1 MRNFNYNAANQ
12 SVFDGYRVIALKNAD
27 MEKLANAAN
36 MREPEIVAGPETV
49 VEPQL
54 TVQEPEIQNVSDA
67 QNVANKVTSDEVIQQ
82 NAPGMAYNEPAPS
95 VTPAAP
101 EATSVNVGNINI
113 PDPVVTPQTT
123 VSQSSVAPQQTI
135 NQPSVASQPE
145 PVVESSNI
153 FDAPVVRENVEPKPV
168 VQQEMT
174 QSPAESGLVDLDEFM
189 IKSQEIYD
197 RAKSAMEDALVK
209 SQREQMNLVMQMMK
223 NLQQLKADNAAYSNA
238 IDQVV
243 NDQGF
248 KKVV

>member
-54 TVQEPEIQNVSDA
+54 TVQEPEIQNVSGA

-113 PDPVVTPQTT
+113 PDPVVMPQPT
-123 VSQSSVAPQQTI
+123 VNQSYDVPQQ
-135 NQPSVASQPE
+135 E
-145 PVVESSNI
+145 PVVNDGNI
-153 FDAPVVRENVEPKPV
+153 FDAPVVRENAEPKPA

-174 QSPAESGLVDLDEFM
+174 QSSVESGVIDLDEFM

-197 RAKSAMEDALVK
+197 RAKSAVEDVLVK
-209 SQREQMNLVMQMMK
+209 SQKEQMNLAMQMMK
-223 NLQQLKADNAAYSNA
+223 NVQQLKADNAAYSNA

-243 NDQGF
+243 NDESF
-248 KKVV
+248 KKVA